1 MSQAYQSPPISLK
14 AAPLLNAAVIRPR
27 SRFAISGLG
36 RKPSPRLLVPQIA
49 KSFYFQPERSALEF
63 SSPTTAQPTTAQ
75 PTTAQPASEPLAPS
89 FSPTETGNIAP
100 RSGIQLYA
108 QRLNALRAGRLY
120 TRLPSNSF
128 YAEWRQAAGHPSYEQ
143 WRQLL
148 ALEARAA
155 ARGKGHRNL
164 AVMVGDS
171 LSQWF
176 PVDRLPSQQ
185 LWLNQG
191 ISGDTTSGMLKRLS
205 LFSTANAETIYLMA
219 GVNDLKRG
227 ASDREILRNI
237 NQIIQRLKQQNPDA
251 QIVVQSI
258 LPTRSRQ
265 IPNARI
271 AQLNSLIEI
280 VAQRQGVNY
289 LDLHPQFSDR
299 AGYMR
304 REFTT
309 DGIHLSPQGYEQWQ
323 MALQRMDQQLAQRP
337 RTIAQ
342 AETLRARLKAE
353 S

>member
-1 MSQAYQSPPISLK
+1 MSQAYQPPIALK
-14 AAPLLNAAVIRPR
+14 PTTPPHTTVVRPR
-27 SRFAISGLG
+27 SRLAIS
-36 RKPSPRLLVPQIA
+36 RIARNASPRLLVPQTA

-63 SSPTTAQPTTAQ
+63 SPPTIGQPATNQ
-75 PTTAQPASEPLAPS
+75 PATNQPATNQPASPS
-89 FSPTETGNIAP
+89 SPETAIIVP

-120 TRLPSNSF
+120 TRLPANSF
-128 YAEWRQAAGHPSYEQ
+128 YAEWRQAAGHPSYDQ

-176 PVDRLPSQQ
+176 PVDRLPNQQ

-191 ISGDTTSGMLKRLS
+191 ISGDTTSGILKRLS
-205 LFSTANAETIYLMA
+205 LFSAANAETIYLMA

-271 AQLNSLIEI
+271 AQLNSLIDI

-304 REFTT
+304 PEFTT

-342 AETLRARLKAE
+342 AQTLRARLKAE